1 MAVPTTEIT
10 EKSLSGAAALA
21 GKQLHMVGIGGE
33 GMRGLAELL
42 NRHGALVSGS
52 DCLSSPATERLKHLG
67 IPVIMGHRPG
77 HVPAQTD
84 ALVISAAIKPDNP
97 EVLEAKKRGIPV
109 VKYAQMLGTCMKGL
123 RAAAVAGTHGK
134 STTTALIAYILRC
147 AGIDPTFVVGATAEQ
162 LGGSAAV
169 GNSDVFVAE
178 ACEYDRSF
186 LNLSP
191 KIGVILNIEE
201 DHLDC
206 YKDLGQIEEAFHS
219 FASLV
224 PASGLLVTKEEDR
237 SVKRATQGVEAP
249 KTTFGLSRRAAWQ
262 GTNLTSELGR
272 FKFDVLYEGHRYGS
286 FQLRIGGIHNVYNAL
301 AAVCVCHQLGVKPEQ
316 MAPALL
322 SFSGARRRLTFKA
335 SLSGIT
341 VMDDYAHH
349 PTEIQVTLKAAR
361 EMVQPK
367 RLWCVFEPH
376 QHSRTRFLLKDFAA
390 SFGSADFVVVPDIY
404 FVRDSEAERAN
415 ISSKDLVNHISANGG
430 RAVYL
435 GKFGQIVRHLKSKL
449 EPGDLVITMGAGKVW
464 EIADEI
470 VRWLGSDS
478 QA

>member
-1 MAVPTTEIT
+1 MAVVTSKVTK
-10 EKSLSGAAALA
+10 KSSSGAAALA
-21 GKQLHMVGIGGE
+21 TKQLHLVGIGGE
-33 GMRGLAELL
+33 GMRGLTELL
-42 NRHGALVSGS
+42 NHHGAKVSGS
-52 DCLSSPATERLKHLG
+52 DCLSSPATEKLKHLR
-67 IPVIMGHRPG
+67 IPVAMGHRPD
-77 HVPAQTD
+77 HVPDHTD
-84 ALVISAAIKPDNP
+84 ILVVSAAIRPDNP
-97 EVLEAKKRGIPV
+97 EVLEAKQRGIPV
-109 VKYAQMLGTCMKGL
+109 MKYAQMLGTCMKGL
-123 RAAAVAGTHGK
+123 RSAAVAGTHGK

-147 AGIDPTFVVGATAEQ
+147 AGIDPTFVVGASTEQ

-169 GNSDVFVAE
+169 GDSDVFIAE

-219 FASLV
+219 FASLI
-224 PASGLLVTKEEDR
+224 PADGLLVSKEEDR
-237 SVKRATQGVEAP
+237 SAKRASQGIEATT
-249 KTTFGLSRRAAWQ
+249 TTFGLSKRAHWQ

-272 FKFDVLYEGHRYGS
+272 FKFDVIFDGQRYGS
-286 FQLRIGGIHNVYNAL
+286 FALRIGGTHNVYNAL
-301 AAVCVCHQLGVKPEQ
+301 AAICVCHHLGVKAEQ

-322 SFSGARRRLTFKA
+322 SFSGPQRRLSFKA

-367 RLWCVFEPH
+367 RIWCVFEPH

-390 SFGSADFVVVPDIY
+390 SFGNADFVVVPDIY
-404 FVRDSEAERAN
+404 FVRDSEAERES
-415 ISSKDLVNHISANGG
+415 ICSKDLVNHIIAHGG

-435 GKFGQIVRHLKSKL
+435 GKFSQIAKHLKSKL

>member
-1 MAVPTTEIT
+1 
-10 EKSLSGAAALA
+10 
-21 GKQLHMVGIGGE
+21 
-33 GMRGLAELL
+33 MRGLAELL
-42 NRHGALVSGS
+42 NHHGAMVSGS
-52 DCLSSPATERLKHLG
+52 DCLSNAATDRLKHLG
-67 IPVIMGHRPG
+67 IPVVMGHRPD

-84 ALVISAAIKPDNP
+84 ILVISAAIKPDNP
-97 EVLEAKKRGIPV
+97 EVLEAKKRGTAV
-109 VKYAQMLGTCMKGL
+109 TKYAQMLGRCMKGL
-123 RAAAVAGTHGK
+123 RSAAVAGTHGK
-134 STTTALIAYILRC
+134 STTTALIAYILRS
-147 AGIDPTFVVGATAEQ
+147 AGIDATFVVGASAEQ

-169 GNSDVFVAE
+169 GDSDVFVAE

-191 KIGVILNIEE
+191 RIGVILNIEE

-224 PASGLLVTKEEDR
+224 PAEGLLVSKEEDR
-237 SVKRATQGVEAP
+237 SIKRATQGVEAP
-249 KTTFGLSRRAAWQ
+249 ITTFGLSKRAAWQ

-272 FKFDVLYEGHRYGS
+272 FKFDVIHEGYRYGS

-301 AAVCVCHQLGVKPEQ
+301 AAICVCDQLGVGPDQ
-316 MAPALL
+316 IGPALL
-322 SFSGARRRLTFKA
+322 SFSGARRRLSFKA

-349 PTEIQVTLKAAR
+349 PTEIQVSLKAAR
-361 EMVQPK
+361 EMVEPK

-390 SFGSADFVVVPDIY
+390 SFAGADFVVVPDIY
-404 FVRDSEAERAN
+404 FVRDSEAERTN
-415 ISSKDLVNHISANGG
+415 ISSKDLVDQIRGNGG

-478 QA
+478 QV